1 LIIPNQHQ
9 NVMFC
14 VIHAEKIIML
24 LFILFVLLVN
34 FPKFLK
40 KKNGAPTAA
49 MDLNFAIAILTT
61 RPEARAELLTH
72 GGIASALGRPVCSRL
87 NSVCPYPFIISK
99 SFSVPAAPLVYGA
112 HAGVLQG

>member
-1 LIIPNQHQ
+1 
-9 NVMFC
+9 MFC

-72 GGIASALGRPVCSRL
+72 GGITSALGRPVCSRL
-87 NSVCPYPFIISK
+87 NSVCFYPFNHQQTLFRACGSTGLRRSCGGITGITNNM
-99 SFSVPAAPLVYGA
+99 
-112 HAGVLQG
+112 